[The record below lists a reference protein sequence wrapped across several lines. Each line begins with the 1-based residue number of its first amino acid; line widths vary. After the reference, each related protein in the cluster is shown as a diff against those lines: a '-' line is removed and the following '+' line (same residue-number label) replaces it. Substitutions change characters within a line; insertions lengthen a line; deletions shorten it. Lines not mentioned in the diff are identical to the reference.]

1 MKAWK
6 NQKKTGKLILLG
18 LNLFLIAVAVVAA
31 LAYSNYF
38 RTKQKQMEIDTFCTT
53 IESMKQISN
62 NYLDMELGYAEDWA
76 KYISQ
81 HDMTIEEALEYIR
94 QTNNQS
100 NRYAHIVDMDTY
112 QAYSTYMGSGSN
124 RVKCYETFAENDTI
138 TNRIFI
144 ESMKQMYASLDKQT
158 YVLGKYRTTDTQLNV
173 LSVGTR
179 VTIRTEEGSLK
190 DYLLLRIIPVE
201 SMRDIWVFPVQ
212 YDKAEIGIITK
223 SGDYVVP
230 SNAMRSRSFVEL
242 IRAYNFEDNYNQAD
256 VLIEQLQSTDSGLL
270 KYKNAQGRECY
281 WYYSSFGDQSGFHIL
296 GYIPADEFE
305 NRVSNWQ
312 IVLIVCG
319 ILGLMVAMDGAYI
332 LRINRKLREAVVEAK
347 HANQAKTR
355 FLSTMSHD
363 IRTPMNAIIGMTDI
377 AKRHVDEPA
386 YMRECLNKVSLASDH
401 LLTLI
406 NDILDI
412 SKVES
417 GNMALNPAPFSVEQ
431 TVAKLVN
438 MIRLQMQEKD
448 QKLEIITREIT
459 YKCLIADELR
469 LNQIYIN
476 LLNNAVK
483 YTNQG
488 GKISLTV
495 WEETIPGDADRVWLM
510 YQVRDTGIGMSE
522 EFQKNMY
529 RSFEREM
536 DSRINKTQGTGLG
549 LAIAKQ
555 MVDMMD
561 GGIRCESKLGEGTT
575 FTVSIPLPVAPDPLT
590 DTGSN
595 PVKTTIQN
603 PIETTTEVNDSHMGG
618 NEPRNVGAKAFEGIH
633 VLIAEDNDINWEI
646 ICEQLKEYGV
656 TCERAE
662 NGQICVDMLRTSEE
676 GHYDLILMDVQMPE
690 MNGKEATREIRRSDR
705 AYDRDIMIVAMT
717 ADAFAE
723 DMQACLDA
731 GMDGHIAKPVDMKKV
746 LDVLEKVKGRKGG
759 QA

>member
-38 RTKQKQMEIDTFCTT
+38 RNKQKQMEIDTFCTM

-62 NYLDMELGYAEDWA
+62 NYLDMERGYAEDWA
-76 KYISQ
+76 KYINQ
-81 HDMTIEEALEYIR
+81 HDMTIEDALEYIR

-100 NRYAHIVDMDTY
+100 DRYAHIVDMDTY
-112 QAYSTYMGSGSN
+112 QAYSSYMGSGSN
-124 RVKCYETFAENDTI
+124 QVKCYEAFAENNTI
-138 TNRIFI
+138 TNQIFI
-144 ESMKQMYASLDKQT
+144 ESMKQMYASVDKQT

-179 VTIRTEEGSLK
+179 VTIRTEEGSRK
-190 DYLLLRIIPVE
+190 DYLLLRVIPVE

-230 SNAMRSRSFVEL
+230 SNSMRSRSFVEL

-270 KYKNAQGRECY
+270 KYKNSQGKGCY

-305 NRVSNWQ
+305 NRNSNWQ
-312 IVLIVCG
+312 IVVIICG
-319 ILGLMVAMDGAYI
+319 ILGLMVAMDGTYI
-332 LRINRKLREAVVEAK
+332 LRINRKLREAVVEAE
-347 HANQAKTR
+347 HANEAKTR

-417 GNMALNPAPFSVEQ
+417 GNMVLNPTPFLVEQ
-431 TVAKLVN
+431 MVAKLVN
-438 MIRLQMQEKD
+438 MIRPQMQEKD
-448 QKLEIITREIT
+448 QNLEIITKEIT

-483 YTNQG
+483 YTNPG
-488 GKISLTV
+488 GEISLAV

-510 YQVRDTGIGMSE
+510 CKVKDTGIGMSE

-561 GGIRCESKLGEGTT
+561 GGIRCESKPGEGTT
-575 FTVSIPLPVAPDPLT
+575 FTVSIPLRIAADLST
-590 DTGSN
+590 DIELN
-595 PVKTTIQN
+595 PPEI
-603 PIETTTEVNDSHMGG
+603 IETTDAESGSQTDGSKQHDEETKV
-618 NEPRNVGAKAFEGIH
+618 FEGIR

-656 TCERAE
+656 TSERAE
-662 NGQICVDMLRTSEE
+662 NGQICVDMLRASEE
-676 GHYDLILMDVQMPE
+676 GYYDLILMDVQMPE
-690 MNGKEATREIRRSDR
+690 MNGKEAAQEIRRSDR
-705 AYDRDIMIVAMT
+705 VYDRNIMIVAMT

-746 LDVLEKVKGRKGG
+746 VEVLQRVKKCKGG
-759 QA
+759 QE

>member
-31 LAYSNYF
+31 LAYSNFF
-38 RTKQKQMEIDTFCTT
+38 RNKQKQMEIDTFCTM

-62 NYLDMELGYAEDWA
+62 NYLDMERGYAEDWA
-76 KYISQ
+76 KYINQ
-81 HDMTIEEALEYIR
+81 HDMTIEDALEYIR

-100 NRYAHIVDMDTY
+100 DRYAHIVDMDTY
-112 QAYSTYMGSGSN
+112 QAYSSYMGSGSSE
-124 RVKCYETFAENDTI
+124 VKCYEAFAENNTI
-138 TNRIFI
+138 TNQIFI
-144 ESMKQMYASLDKQT
+144 ESMKQMYASVDKQT

-179 VTIRTEEGSLK
+179 VTIRTEEGSRK
-190 DYLLLRIIPVE
+190 DYLLLRVIPVE

-230 SNAMRSRSFVEL
+230 SNSMRSRSFVEL

-270 KYKNAQGRECY
+270 KYKNSQGKECY

-305 NRVSNWQ
+305 NRNSNWQ
-312 IVLIVCG
+312 IVLIICG
-319 ILGLMVAMDGAYI
+319 ILGLMVAMDGTYI
-332 LRINRKLREAVVEAK
+332 LRINRKLREAVVEAE
-347 HANQAKTR
+347 HANEAKTR

-377 AKRHVDEPA
+377 AKRHVDEPS

-417 GNMALNPAPFSVEQ
+417 GNMVLNPAPFLVEQ
-431 TVAKLVN
+431 MVAKLVN
-438 MIRLQMQEKD
+438 MIRPQMQEKD
-448 QKLEIITREIT
+448 QNLEIITKEIT

-483 YTNQG
+483 YTNPG
-488 GKISLTV
+488 GEISLAV

-510 YQVRDTGIGMSE
+510 CKVKDTGIGMSE

-561 GGIRCESKLGEGTT
+561 GGIRCESKPGEGTT
-575 FTVSIPLPVAPDPLT
+575 FTVSIPLRIAADLST
-590 DTGSN
+590 DIELN
-595 PVKTTIQN
+595 PPEI
-603 PIETTTEVNDSHMGG
+603 IETTDAESGSQTDGSKQHDEGTKV
-618 NEPRNVGAKAFEGIH
+618 FEGIR

-656 TCERAE
+656 ASERAE
-662 NGQICVDMLRTSEE
+662 NGQICVDMLRASEE
-676 GHYDLILMDVQMPE
+676 GYYDLILMDVQMPE
-690 MNGKEATREIRRSDR
+690 MNGKEAAQEIRRSDR
-705 AYDRDIMIVAMT
+705 AYDRNIMIVAMT

-746 LDVLEKVKGRKGG
+746 VEVLQRVKKCKGG
-759 QA
+759 QE